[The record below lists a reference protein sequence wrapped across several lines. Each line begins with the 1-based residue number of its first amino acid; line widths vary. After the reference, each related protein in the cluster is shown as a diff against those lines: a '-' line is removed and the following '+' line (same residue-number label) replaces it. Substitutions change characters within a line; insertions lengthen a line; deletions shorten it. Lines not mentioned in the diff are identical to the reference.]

1 MQTGRIYGER
11 ETHAHTRT
19 HTTTATTP
27 QLWVSLA
34 WRDEAN
40 EAQADT
46 RWVPARGLPKRLE
59 LVDFPNWGDL
69 CVLRDGRDLVA
80 DWIENH
86 PRGVD
91 SPWSHDLAKAT
102 LFQKAVEPYDEE
114 SPPVVVTDQK
124 KKKGKEKGR
133 AKGKAKDMKNQPGNK
148 NESTKPDAPKTTLDQ
163 QSELSVSGMH
173 ATKEAMKL
181 SQQIAA
187 ELQMLNKRQTTQAV
201 GEQAEQLRERK
212 QAQKD
217 REAAAYLREQ
227 VAAFTA
233 EKHLQEMREKD
244 LATMKLEY
252 EVRAAK
258 LAVAQQIE
266 KQAKKAKKAKM
277 LADAN
282 EKTAEMQAEMQA
294 KTAEMQAKVD
304 AKTAELQ
311 AKVDAATVARIVDL
325 KENHAQTRLDLQ
337 HHTLHQQFYSN
348 SHYNNL
354 YTRHPDPQNHRPQ
367 QPMAPM
373 LPQQPWHGQPYPPA
387 ALLGYQ
393 ASAIPQQQHMLGY
406 QQQQAPPQ
414 DVQEPPSANQH
425 QPYQFGYQHQH
436 IPPQDPHN

>member
-1 MQTGRIYGER
+1 MER
-11 ETHAHTRT
+11 ERHAHTRT

-40 EAQADT
+40 EVQADT
-46 RWVPARGLPKRLE
+46 RWVPARGLPKSVE
-59 LVDFPNWGDL
+59 LVGFPDWGGL
-69 CVLRDGRDLVA
+69 CVLRDGPDLLE
-80 DWIENH
+80 DWIQNH

-91 SPWSHDLAKAT
+91 SAWSHDLAKAT
-102 LFQKAVEPYDEE
+102 LFQKVEEPYDEE
-114 SPPVVVTDQK
+114 SLPVVVTDQK
-124 KKKGKEKGR
+124 KKKGKQKGGG
-133 AKGKAKDMKNQPGNK
+133 KGKAKDMKKQPGNMDG
-148 NESTKPDAPKTTLDQ
+148 STKPDAPKTTLDQ
-163 QSELSVSGMH
+163 HSELAVSGMH

-282 EKTAEMQAEMQA
+282 EQM
-294 KTAEMQAKVD
+294 AEMQAKVD
-304 AKTAELQ
+304 A
-311 AKVDAATVARIVDL
+311 ATGARIVDL

-406 QQQQAPPQ
+406 HQQQAPPQ
-414 DVQEPPSANQH
+414 DEQEPPSANQH
-425 QPYQFGYQHQH
+425 QPYQLGYQHQH
-436 IPPQDPHN
+436 IPPQDPHNANPYQQHLEYTGPSTCTPVLSMCLRAH